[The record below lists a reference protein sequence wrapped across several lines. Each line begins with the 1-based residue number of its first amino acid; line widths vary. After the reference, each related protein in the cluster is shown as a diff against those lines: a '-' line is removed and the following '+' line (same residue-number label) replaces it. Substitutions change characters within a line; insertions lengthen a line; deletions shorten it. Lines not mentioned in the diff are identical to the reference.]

1 MDCKKIKKLLQ
12 LYIDGALTFGEK
24 QLVEQ
29 HLEECSACR
38 EEHLKLKKIVSAL
51 NSISTQP
58 AAVPADF
65 TQNLM
70 AKISREEIQIQSSWM
85 DRIKKQVTIP
95 GLSFPS
101 TSLSFPRRRESIFS
115 FRFAGVAAITAIFV
129 FLVFTF
135 LFNFSGLPGQPGQKE
150 AVAYQ
155 VEVTFTISGINAN
168 QIAVAGDFNGW
179 NTSANQLEDP
189 DGDGIWTGKMQLE
202 PGRYEYMLVV
212 DDGKWVTDPNAKVYA
227 DDGFG
232 SKNAVLFINNNSG

>member
-1 MDCKKIKKLLQ
+1 MNCQKTKKLLQ
-12 LYIDGALTFGEK
+12 LYIEDALTFGEK

-38 EEHLKLKKIVSAL
+38 TELKSLSATVKLIKSLPEVSTPS
-51 NSISTQP
+51 N
-58 AAVPADF
+58 F
-65 TQNLM
+65 TENLM
-70 AKISREEIQIQSSWM
+70 AKISREEIQIRSSWM
-85 DRIKKQVTIP
+85 DRLKRQVSIP
-95 GLSFPS
+95 QLSFR
-101 TSLSFPRRRESIFS
+101 LVG
-115 FRFAGVAAITAIFV
+115 AAAITAIFV
-129 FLVFTF
+129 FLAFTF
-135 LFNFSGLPGQPGQKE
+135 LFNFSGLPGQPSQNE
-150 AVAYQ
+150 AVAQQ

-168 QIAVAGDFNGW
+168 QIAVAGDFNSW

-232 SKNAVLFINNNSG
+232 SKNAVLFINNNG

>member
-1 MDCKKIKKLLQ
+1 MNCKKIKKLLQ
-12 LYIDGALTFGEK
+12 LYIDDDLTFGEK
-24 QLVEQ
+24 QQVEQ

-38 EEHLKLKKIVSAL
+38 AELKSFSSAIQIIKSLPKVSTPPNFTEKLMSKISQIKEKERERIIPAWQMSLKKLWNVPKYRYGFAAAL
-51 NSISTQP
+51 T
-58 AAVPADF
+58 AAVF
-65 TQNLM
+65 C
-70 AKISREEIQIQSSWM
+70 
-85 DRIKKQVTIP
+85 
-95 GLSFPS
+95 
-101 TSLSFPRRRESIFS
+101 
-115 FRFAGVAAITAIFV
+115 
-129 FLVFTF
+129 FLAFTF
-135 LFNFSGLPGQPGQKE
+135 LVNFSGLPGQPGEKE
-150 AVAYQ
+150 AAAHQ

-232 SKNAVLFINNNSG
+232 SKNAVLFINNNG

>member
-1 MDCKKIKKLLQ
+1 MNCQKTKKLLQ
-12 LYIDGALTFGEK
+12 LYIEDALTFGEK

-38 EEHLKLKKIVSAL
+38 TELKSLSATVKLIKSLPEVSTPS
-51 NSISTQP
+51 N
-58 AAVPADF
+58 F
-65 TQNLM
+65 TENLM

-85 DRIKKQVTIP
+85 DRLKRQVSIP
-95 GLSFPS
+95 QLSFR
-101 TSLSFPRRRESIFS
+101 LVG
-115 FRFAGVAAITAIFV
+115 AAAITAIFV
-129 FLVFTF
+129 FLAFTF
-135 LFNFSGLPGQPGQKE
+135 LFNFSGLPGQPSQNE
-150 AVAYQ
+150 AVAQQ

-168 QIAVAGDFNGW
+168 QIAVAGDFNNW

-232 SKNAVLFINNNSG
+232 SKNAVLFINNNG

>member
-1 MDCKKIKKLLQ
+1 MNCQKTKKLLQ
-12 LYIDGALTFGEK
+12 LYIEDALTFGEK

-38 EEHLKLKKIVSAL
+38 TELKSLSATVKLIKSLPEVSTPS
-51 NSISTQP
+51 N
-58 AAVPADF
+58 F
-65 TQNLM
+65 TENLM
-70 AKISREEIQIQSSWM
+70 AKISREEIQIQSSWL
-85 DRIKKQVTIP
+85 DYFKKQVTISQ
-95 GLSFPS
+95 L
-101 TSLSFPRRRESIFS
+101 S
-115 FRFAGVAAITAIFV
+115 FRFAGAAAITAIFV
-129 FLVFTF
+129 FLAFTF
-135 LFNFSGLPGQPGQKE
+135 LFNFPGLPGQPNQKE
-150 AVAYQ
+150 AVAQQ

-168 QIAVAGDFNGW
+168 QIAVAGDFNSW

-232 SKNAVLFINNNSG
+232 SKNAVLFINNNG

>member
-1 MDCKKIKKLLQ
+1 MNCQKIKKLLNP
-12 LYIDGALTFGEK
+12 YIDQALEQKTA
-24 QLVEQ
+24 QQVEE
-29 HLEECSACR
+29 HLKSCSACR
-38 EEHLKLKKIVSAL
+38 EEYLKLKQVVFAL
-51 NSISTQP
+51 NSTSP
-58 AAVPADF
+58 RMVPENF

-70 AKISREEIQIQSSWM
+70 AKISREEIQIQSSWL
-85 DRIKKQVTIP
+85 DYFKKQVTIP
-95 GLSFPS
+95 GLSFPAIP
-101 TSLSFPRRRESIFS
+101 LSFPRRRESIFS
-115 FRFAGVAAITAIFV
+115 FRFAGAAAVAAVFV
-129 FLVFTF
+129 FLAFTF
-135 LFNFSGLPGQPGQKE
+135 LFNFPGLPGQPGQKE
-150 AVAYQ
+150 AVAHQ

-189 DGDGIWTGKMQLE
+189 DGDGIWTGKMQLK